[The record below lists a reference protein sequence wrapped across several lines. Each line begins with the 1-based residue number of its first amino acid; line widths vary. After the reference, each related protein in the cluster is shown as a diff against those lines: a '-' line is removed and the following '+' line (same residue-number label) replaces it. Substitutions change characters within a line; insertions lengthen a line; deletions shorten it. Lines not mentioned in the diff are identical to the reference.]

1 MNSTNNQVDNNMLV
15 KSIEDCLL
23 EITLNFMVDNFQT
36 WSWKDIKLRKK
47 VSDQIKDKRMKGQLQ
62 NIRYNVL
69 LGVFDPPSFI
79 NFIRG
84 KINTLSGSPRQVK
97 ITIITE
103 IFDVFV
109 KHHSN
114 WYKISD
120 QNFKESVSGKLVVLR
135 EKYGILEDCKYD
147 ILLTEDDKILLH
159 KIKEGQLLCLHLIP
173 MIDKQ
178 KLSKYPSKEIFAF
191 FRMANDLMKKK

>member
-23 EITLNFMVDNFQT
+23 ETTLNFMVDNFQT

-84 KINTLSGSPRQVK
+84 KINTLSGSTRQVK

-114 WYKISD
+114 WFKISD
-120 QNFKESVSGKLVVLR
+120 QNFKESVSSKLVVLR

-147 ILLTEDDKILLH
+147 ILLTEDDKIL
-159 KIKEGQLLCLHLIP
+159 CLHLIP
-173 MIDKQ
+173 MVDKQ

-191 FRMANDLMKKK
+191 FRMANDLMKRK